1 MGYKEL
7 IEVETSNNDIGYY
20 NNQLHSLTIRSD
32 TNEKMHPTPFHL
44 KMATDSVSET
54 HSYFNTRRNT
64 KSINRII

>member
-1 MGYKEL
+1 MGYKGL
-7 IEVETSNNDIGYY
+7 MEVETGNKDIGYY
-20 NNQLHSLTIRSD
+20 TKQVHSLRIRSD

-64 KSINRII
+64 RSINRII